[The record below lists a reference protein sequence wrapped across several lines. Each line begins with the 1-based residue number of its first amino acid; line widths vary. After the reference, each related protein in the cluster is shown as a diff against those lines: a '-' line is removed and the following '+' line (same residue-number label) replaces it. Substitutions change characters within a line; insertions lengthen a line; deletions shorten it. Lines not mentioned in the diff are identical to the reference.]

1 MKKNLDFKLLRVF
14 FALHTYP
21 AKSSAGRATTMVTEV
36 KLHCFHGRGSTTVM
50 EVIFF
55 LPFLNEFGNS
65 YWRQIGLNSKG
76 RDTKSEAHT
85 CMISGWGIKTA
96 GAPVAPPSLVP
107 LAILSFLS
115 YT

>member
-21 AKSSAGRATTMVTEV
+21 AKSSAGIAATMVTEV

-65 YWRQIGLNSKG
+65 KLFELYLIFYCHHRG
-76 RDTKSEAHT
+76 
-85 CMISGWGIKTA
+85 TA
-96 GAPVAPPSLVP
+96 TAMEEV
-107 LAILSFLS
+107 
-115 YT
+115 